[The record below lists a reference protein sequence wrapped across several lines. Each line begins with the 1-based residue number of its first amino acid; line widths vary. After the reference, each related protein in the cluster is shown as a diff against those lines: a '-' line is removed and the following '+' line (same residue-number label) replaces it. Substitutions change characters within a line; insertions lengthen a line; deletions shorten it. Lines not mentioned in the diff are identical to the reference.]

1 MKVAIYARVSTTQQ
15 EYENQLEQLRDYC
28 NKQGWEIYKEYTET
42 ISGKESQRPVF
53 KEMMKDA
60 SQKKFDAILVW
71 ALDRFTREGT
81 EKVWLYLT
89 QLKSWGVG
97 FISYTEPYFR
107 TENELVRDVLFS
119 IMGALAKQ
127 ERLRISERTKAG
139 LERARKL
146 GKKLGKPEIPQKLK
160 EEIIKLREQGLSYR
174 EICERVYYW
183 DKSRNKHFVSLG
195 FVHKTLSENSTKK
208 LRK

>member
-42 ISGKESQRPVF
+42 ISGKESQRPV
-53 KEMMKDA
+53 
-60 SQKKFDAILVW
+60 DAILVW